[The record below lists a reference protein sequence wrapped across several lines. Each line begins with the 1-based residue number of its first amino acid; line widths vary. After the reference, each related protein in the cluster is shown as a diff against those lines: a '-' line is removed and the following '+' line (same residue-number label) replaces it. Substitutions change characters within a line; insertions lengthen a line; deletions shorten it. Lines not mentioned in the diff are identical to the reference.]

1 MIKKTLKYPP
11 FYNLLIIKV
20 LGKNEENVISECNKC
35 IAYLNSNIKENVYIL
50 GPAPAY
56 IPKINNIYYYQITL
70 KYKNTKDIIKEM
82 HYLNKIY
89 SNNKLV
95 KIEID
100 FNPIKI

>member
-1 MIKKTLKYPP
+1 MSKNKDKQKVYKGFYSDKY
-11 FYNLLIIKV
+11 
-20 LGKNEENVISECNKC
+20 
-35 IAYLNSNIKENVYIL
+35 VYIL
-50 GPAPAY
+50 GAAPAY